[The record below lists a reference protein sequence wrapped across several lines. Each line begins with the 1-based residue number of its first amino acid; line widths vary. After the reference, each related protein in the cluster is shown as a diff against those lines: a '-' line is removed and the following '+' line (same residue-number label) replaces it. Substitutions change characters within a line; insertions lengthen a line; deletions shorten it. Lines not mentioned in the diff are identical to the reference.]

1 MPFLFL
7 SPSTQDFNPYVTTGN
22 EQYWMNQLAD
32 RMEPYLFASGL
43 NVTRNDPNGSAAQ
56 SIRASN
62 AGTYDFHLALHSNAS
77 PEALAGR
84 QRGVDIYYFPASE
97 EGLRMAN
104 ILVDDLKP
112 IYPLPERVR
121 ALPTVLIGE
130 VRRTK
135 APSVLAELGYH
146 DNVEDADWLTG
157 NLEEIAAALSEGVTE
172 YFGLPFLTPSE
183 PRTGIVTLS
192 SGTLNLRSLP
202 TTDAAVLAQLPNGA
216 TVTILGQFDEWY
228 TVEYDGLHGFASSRY
243 ITVF

>member
-202 TTDAAVLAQLPNGA
+202 TTDSAVLAQLPNGA

-243 ITVF
+243 ITVL

>member
-183 PRTGIVTLS
+183 PRIGIVTLS

-243 ITVF
+243 ITVL

>member
-56 SIRASN
+56 SIRVSN

-243 ITVF
+243 ITAL